1 MPRHLVVVLFLA
13 GALAACATYTQVDP
27 GRVAVKGTLTVQ
39 AGTAWSKV
47 NRATSDSV
55 LFADSGEDETWTID
69 GEPLESLMFFA
80 GIRDGQPLMT
90 LPSEMGPLAAFNA
103 KMSPNDVMD
112 LFEAMLTK
120 VTGAAVAQSRNL
132 RPAQL
137 GNMPGF
143 RFEVE
148 YTMKDDVDRTLSA
161 TAAIKDGKLYLIAF
175 QGTRL
180 YHYKKYL
187 PEFERIVASA
197 ALSHS

>member
-1 MPRHLVVVLFLA
+1 MPRHLVAVLVLA
-13 GALAACATYTQVDP
+13 GALAACATYTRVDP
-27 GRVAVKGTLTVQ
+27 GRVAVKGALTVQ
-39 AGTAWSKV
+39 AGTAWAKV

-80 GIRDGQPLMT
+80 GIRDGQPLMI
-90 LPSEMGPLAAFNA
+90 LPSEKGPLAPFNA

-120 VTGAAVAQSRNL
+120 VTGSVVAQSHNL
-132 RPAQL
+132 RPARV

-143 RFEVE
+143 RFEVD

-161 TAAIKDGKLYLIAF
+161 AGAVKDGKLYVIAF

-187 PEFERIVASA
+187 PEFENIVASA
-197 ALSHS
+197 AVAHS

>member
-1 MPRHLVVVLFLA
+1 MPRHLLVVLVLA
-13 GALAACATYTQVDP
+13 GALAACAAYTRVEP
-27 GRVAVKGTLTVQ
+27 GRVDIKGTLTVQ

-47 NRATSDSV
+47 NRATRDSV
-55 LFADSGEDETWTID
+55 LFAESGEDETWTID
-69 GEPLESLMFFA
+69 GEPLESLVFFA
-80 GIRDGQPLMT
+80 GIRDGQPLMV
-90 LPSEMGPLAAFNA
+90 LPSEKGSLAPFNA

-112 LFEAMLTK
+112 LFEAMMTK
-120 VTGAAVAQSRNL
+120 VTGSVVAQSRNL

-137 GNMPGF
+137 GKMPGF
-143 RFEVE
+143 RFEVD

-161 TAAIKDGKLYLIAF
+161 ATAIKDGKLYLIAF